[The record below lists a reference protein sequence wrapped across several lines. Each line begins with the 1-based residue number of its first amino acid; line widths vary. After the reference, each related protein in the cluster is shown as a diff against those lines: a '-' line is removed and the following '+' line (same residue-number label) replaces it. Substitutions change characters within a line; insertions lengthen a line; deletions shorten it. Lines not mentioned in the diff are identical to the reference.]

1 MGCVIFHPPPEC
13 DFASAGFALY
23 TTLTFQNPFFAI
35 FTFCILLA
43 YCEILLLLCLH
54 YMQVLPWGILL
65 KLPLYSIWLT
75 TCKFLLATV
84 FTLIV
89 AQTGGNPGFFSTLI
103 FHMVSTLH
111 LSFAV
116 LTFHFDYIF
125 QNPDFA
131 IFAFYM
137 LLTPCEILILL
148 FLHWVWLIACEIL
161 WNSFEMYS
169 SHRVCNLH

>member
-89 AQTGGNPGFFSTLI
+89 AQTGGNPGFFLLWYSIWLAPCI
-103 FHMVSTLH
+103 FH
-111 LSFAV
+111 
-116 LTFHFDYIF
+116 
-125 QNPDFA
+125 
-131 IFAFYM
+131 
-137 LLTPCEILILL
+137 LLFWHSILITYFKILILP
-148 FLHWVWLIACEIL
+148 FLHFTCC
-161 WNSFEMYS
+161 
-169 SHRVCNLH
+169 SHHAKSWFCCFYIEFDS